1 MPRIIG
7 TVEQIDQS
15 RGDWLFRFV
24 ISGNEG
30 RLWMGA
36 RTKDHKSLTSA
47 LVQQD
52 AAPPERRAV
61 WEIDYTETE
70 RRKKNGDPYT
80 ARDVVAAK
88 MVPDSDPGNSP
99 AAAAP
104 APVGNK
110 DQQIARAVA
119 FKGAIEI
126 ISASVT
132 GKTQVTNLTATIA
145 HLTDEYEAILTNSY
159 NEPTEEIIEIA
170 ATVEQDSLFDE
181 EI

>member
-1 MPRIIG
+1 M
-7 TVEQIDQS
+7 
-15 RGDWLFRFV
+15 
-24 ISGNEG
+24 
-30 RLWMGA
+30 
-36 RTKDHKSLTSA
+36 
-47 LVQQD
+47 
-52 AAPPERRAV
+52 
-61 WEIDYTETE
+61 
-70 RRKKNGDPYT
+70 
-80 ARDVVAAK
+80 
-88 MVPDSDPGNSP
+88 
-99 AAAAP
+99 
-104 APVGNK
+104 
-110 DQQIARAVA
+110 A